1 VSLADA
7 YSYYLP
13 LGNTM
18 PVGNRPSC
26 SDCLKKSM
34 AVYRSYASNTTQ
46 PLHDTYSS
54 AAQQVNMACGPDWV
68 SDVVEAST
76 SVATPSASA
85 YSLGILLPVIA
96 GALLV
101 LC

>member
-1 VSLADA
+1 MSLADA

-46 PLHDTYSS
+46 PLHDTYTT
-54 AAQQVNMACGPDWV
+54 AAQQVNVACGPDWV

-76 SVATPSASA
+76 SDATPFRSA
-85 YSLGILLPVIA
+85 YSLGVLLPLVVA
-96 GALLV
+96 ALFV